1 MTGIFRKRTFL
12 RNRVEDI
19 ILMPIF
25 GQKAGG
31 IDIFFIFDTI
41 DKLCTVF
48 SPHGKN
54 FLLSNKA
61 SETESCFHFSLFP
74 PPPAGRWQMTENV
87 GNRVNNPLSEK

>member
-1 MTGIFRKRTFL
+1 MTGIFHKRTFQ
-12 RNRVEDI
+12 RNRVENI
-19 ILMPIF
+19 TFMPIF

-54 FLLSNKA
+54 FLLPNKA
-61 SETESCFHFSLFP
+61 SETKNCFHFYLFP
-74 PPPAGRWQMTENV
+74 SPPAG
-87 GNRVNNPLSEK
+87 G